1 MHRVYLSLILVFS
14 IVFLSIGYVPAAEEQ
29 STGPLIIHFYYTPSC
44 PLCEPTKQVVKAVEN
59 KYRDKV
65 RVVRHN
71 HSESEQAF
79 NSLIMALEHYKRN
92 DTPNLVI
99 FAGDIVL
106 GNDEINEKL
115 DSTVAHLLQEGTKT
129 PDFKVFGEASNA
141 EIRQLYSN
149 RATLG
154 VIIATGLFDG
164 LNPCAFA
171 TVILFVSMLAGIG
184 RDKKTILAV
193 GISFIIAVFLTYY
206 ALGALFFE
214 IMGAMNDSASAV
226 FKGIAMAIKW
236 LSLLMVV
243 VAGILSLIDAVR
255 AFKSKGKEKML
266 LVLPDKLKD
275 RIRKRLRV
283 TAHGGSLII
292 GSFVSG
298 IIISFLEAACTGQT
312 YMPIISALVA
322 DNTTSAKGYWLL
334 LIYNILFIIPL
345 MAVFF
350 AVFFGIT
357 SEQIGN
363 IARKRVWITKTVL
376 GVMFLTIAV
385 WLGSILLPTVIDLSS
400 VATDNSSPQTTP
412 VATEEGPAKVVP
424 SAHTEIDENIDR

>member
-1 MHRVYLSLILVFS
+1 MHRLYLFVILTVS
-14 IVFLSIGYVPAAEEQ
+14 VILLGSSYTPAVAKDSE
-29 STGPLIIHFYYTPSC
+29 PLIVHFYYTPSC
-44 PLCEPTKQVVKAVEN
+44 PLCEPTKQVVKGVER
-59 KYRDKV
+59 KYQDKI
-65 RVVRHN
+65 RVIRHN

-79 NSLIMALEHYKRN
+79 NAMIMALDHYKRT
-92 DTPNLVI
+92 DTPNLVV

-106 GNDEINEKL
+106 GNDEINKKL
-115 DSTVAHLLQEGTKT
+115 DNTIALLLQEGKRT
-129 PDFKVFGEASNA
+129 PDFKVFGEASND
-141 EIRQLYSN
+141 EIRQMYSN

-184 RDKKTILAV
+184 RDRKTILAV
-193 GISFIIAVFLTYY
+193 GVSFIIAVFLTYY

-214 IMGAMNDSASAV
+214 VMGAMEGSASTI

-236 LSLLMVV
+236 ISLLMVV

-255 AFKSKGKEKML
+255 AFRSRGKQKML
-266 LVLPDKLKD
+266 LVLPDKLKN

-283 TAHGGSLII
+283 TAHSGSLIV

-322 DNTTSAKGYWLL
+322 DNTTATKGYWLL
-334 LIYNILFIIPL
+334 LIYNVLFIIPL

-350 AVFFGIT
+350 GVFFGMT

-363 IARKRVWITKTVL
+363 IARKRVWVTKAVL
-376 GVMFLTIAV
+376 GIMFLTIAV
-385 WLGSILLPTVIDLSS
+385 WLGSILLPTVIDFSEINSGSS
-400 VATDNSSPQTTP
+400 AQVAQPPEDHTPSSPTP
-412 VATEEGPAKVVP
+412 QAADSEM
-424 SAHTEIDENIDR
+424 DENIDR